1 MVLGA
6 ALITQIAI
14 LELISSSLTAF
25 NSSLVE
31 LKYAWDSLVIVEG
44 GPADLKACL
53 IRMSFEFVVYMA
65 PGNMNIGIE

>member
-14 LELISSSLTAF
+14 LELISSSLEAF

-31 LKYAWDSLVIVEG
+31 LKYAWDSVVIVEN
-44 GPADLKACL
+44 GPVGLKACL
-53 IRMSFEFVVYMA
+53 IRMFFEFVVYMA
-65 PGNMNIGIE
+65 PGNMNIGIK